1 MTTAIKGHQNL
12 NYNNF
17 NMNKYSPFDINLLN
31 QLIYIIFLSF
41 LSSKNYIGQEKN
53 IIKSRAKFLDTELVK
68 LSNSNNDK
76 IISYKKLNKEKYYS
90 YIQKFIR
97 KNYAITKKNIW
108 DYLILNLKNEKI

>member
-31 QLIYIIFLSF
+31 LLIYIIFLSF

-53 IIKSRAKFLDTELVK
+53 IL
-68 LSNSNNDK
+68 
-76 IISYKKLNKEKYYS
+76 LNRDFWRS
-90 YIQKFIR
+90 QPSI
-97 KNYAITKKNIW
+97 
-108 DYLILNLKNEKI
+108 EKIDSCINIKMIYRNLMNMLLISLLGDFRK

>member
-1 MTTAIKGHQNL
+1 MI
-12 NYNNF
+12 NF
-17 NMNKYSPFDINLLN
+17 KK
-31 QLIYIIFLSF
+31 IIFITSDIF
-41 LSSKNYIGQEKN
+41 NNRQKN